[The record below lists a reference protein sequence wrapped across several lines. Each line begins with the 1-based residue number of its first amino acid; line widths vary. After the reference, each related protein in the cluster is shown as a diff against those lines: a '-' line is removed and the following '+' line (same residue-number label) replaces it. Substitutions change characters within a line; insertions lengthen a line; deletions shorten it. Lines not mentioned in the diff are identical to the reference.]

1 MLQLKEPKDV
11 PISLLKPMVP
21 KQGTEE
27 WLALRKEAVFTG
39 STMYKGLGLFK
50 LSDQVSF
57 LKQHLHT
64 NVKNRMTGNIGEVT
78 DADLMEDD
86 TCTPVETVLS
96 VNKQGISK
104 QQYLNWG
111 NENEPHA
118 AATVL
123 SYALPLY
130 FPGTTFVE
138 SGASFIKCEH
148 THETL
153 IEVSADGLICHVNAL
168 SGKIEEVVAETEFKC
183 PYPPAEGSYKLPVFY
198 DLPKHYALQVIVEM
212 EAEPKVP
219 QLLFACYSKEST
231 VVSRVSFNNDL
242 WLSAKIEVKNLLQLL
257 KQNKV
262 PNRRTL
268 FSKEIIPKKISEFL
282 DNCVELLIEVPSVA
296 DHSQH

>member
-1 MLQLKEPKDV
+1 MVYGFLLYRNTFVINQQKFHKQPKFHAPVDV
-11 PISLLKPMVP
+11 PISLLKPMVT

-57 LKQHLHT
+57 LKQHLHA
-64 NVKNRMTGNIGEVT
+64 NIKNRMTGNIGEVT
-78 DADLMEDD
+78 DADLMKND
-86 TCTPVETVLS
+86 TCTPVETVPS

-111 NENEPHA
+111 NEGEPHA

-123 SYALPLY
+123 NYALPLY

-138 SGASFIKCEH
+138 SGASFVKCEH

-168 SGKIEEVVAETEFKC
+168 SGKIEEVVAKTEFKC
-183 PYPPAEGSYKLPVFY
+183 PYPPAEGSYKLPVYY

-231 VVSRVSFNNDL
+231 VLAVCHSIMIYGF
-242 WLSAKIEVKNLLQLL
+242 QLRW
-257 KQNKV
+257 K
-262 PNRRTL
+262 
-268 FSKEIIPKKISEFL
+268 
-282 DNCVELLIEVPSVA
+282 
-296 DHSQH
+296 